1 MRYGFHIRE
10 IQAGRVTGRCM
21 LQHSTVTMEQGRRS
35 MRKKKISE
43 RRLVCVMLAVL
54 MLAGCGGKDTAR
66 ESEKVTL
73 SLMMPQSHYK
83 EFFKEEIGRFEA
95 EYSQY
100 HIEVLRIPDNQWIEV
115 TKAKAATGELTDLVR
130 IDKGLMEDIGTGKFV
145 EMGEKESW
153 YKRVKEEQLE
163 NKKIGGKLYGLPVG
177 STSSVGLIYNKDV
190 FERLR
195 LDVPGSMEEFK
206 QVCRILK
213 EEGYTPLYASDKDSW
228 TSAVAFS
235 SSASQ
240 TMTDEVY
247 EKFLSGEALWNNE
260 EYRTIL
266 EEFAALRSEDYT
278 NSDYMRATYDSAVD
292 AVADGRAVMYMSGQ
306 FFINDVRK
314 INPKI
319 DLAMVPSP
327 YCSGILTVKN
337 GEGMFAVSAKS
348 DHIEEAKVF
357 LEWFSAPENMN
368 EFNAGWNHMPVF
380 KDQEMEMADWQ
391 QNLYDNYILP
401 GKTEPEINER
411 FSGIDMSEFW
421 SDQQKMYM
429 GQMSADEVLENW
441 DQSYEKQLSAGR

>member
-1 MRYGFHIRE
+1 
-10 IQAGRVTGRCM
+10 
-21 LQHSTVTMEQGRRS
+21 
-35 MRKKKISE
+35 MRKISKIRMKKLSVGKIRNLQSLSWGGPGAIKH
-43 RRLVCVMLAVL
+43 RSACAMLAVL
-54 MLAGCGGKDTAR
+54 LLANLLLAGCGSSDTAG

-83 EFFKEEIGRFEA
+83 EFFKEEIGRFEKK
-95 EYSQY
+95 YSQY

-115 TKAKAATGELTDLVR
+115 TKAKAATGELTDLIR

-145 EMGEKESW
+145 EMGEEESW
-153 YKRVKEEQLE
+153 YGRVKEEQLE

-177 STSSVGLIYNKDV
+177 STSSVGLIYDKDV
-190 FERLR
+190 FEKLK
-195 LDVPGSMEEFK
+195 LDVPGSMEEFRD
-206 QVCRILK
+206 VCKKLK

-240 TMTDEVY
+240 TMTEEVY
-247 EKFLSGEALWNNE
+247 QKFQSGEASWNNE
-260 EYRTIL
+260 EYRNIL
-266 EEFAALRSEDYT
+266 EEFAALRSEGFT

-292 AVADGRAVMYMSGQ
+292 AVADGDAAMYMSGQ
-306 FFINDVRK
+306 FFINDVKK
-314 INPKI
+314 INP
-319 DLAMVPSP
+319 DRNLAMVPSP
-327 YCSGILTVKN
+327 YCGDILTVKN

-348 DHIEEAKVF
+348 DYIEAAKIF

-380 KDQEMEMADWQ
+380 EDQEMEMADWQ
-391 QNLYDNYILP
+391 QNLYENYILP
-401 GKTEPEINER
+401 GRTEPEINER

-429 GQMSADEVLENW
+429 GQMNAGEVLENW
-441 DQSYEKQLSAGR
+441 DLSYAKQLSAGR